1 MKPWMLYIMN
11 GLKLPTARQSN
22 MAMISLVK
30 HIMSVVPASSISTKI
45 IENECEVRVTLNQNN
60 IIIDLNE
67 DLLYESLKISDE
79 KRADFIFA
87 NDAEG
92 EKKPWNKSHVAVI
105 ELKGGESSLSI
116 NPIIAQ
122 IEAGTKLAEQLIPD
136 TYEVCFLPILVYTQA
151 GHGNSGANKRIHPK
165 ARKRLSRKLIKFHAD
180 EVFIKTL
187 RSGDYLSK
195 SL

>member
-1 MKPWMLYIMN
+1 MN
-11 GLKLPTARQSN
+11 GLKLPTARQSS
-22 MAMISLVK
+22 MLMTSLVK

-45 IENECEVRVTLNQNN
+45 IENECQVRVTSNQNN

-67 DLLYESLKISDE
+67 DLLYESLKIFSE

-87 NDAEG
+87 NDAVEG
-92 EKKPWNKSHVAVI
+92 EIPWNKSHVAVI

-122 IEAGTKLAEQLIPD
+122 IEAGAKLAERFIPG
-136 TYEVCFLPILVYTQA
+136 TYKVCFRPILVYTQA

-195 SL
+195 AL